1 MSITQLIYSG
11 AVKLLIVAVSILIT
25 LVVLE
30 IGVRIFTRP
39 QYILKHNDSETGRIY
54 QKNFKGFVWRHEPDR
69 ASYIITN
76 NLGYVGR
83 DVEVEKRNNVT
94 RIAMLGDSMTAAL
107 QVDYYNNFS
116 SLLGSALN
124 TNAAGSGKRFEI
136 LNYGIEGAGT
146 FFQYQT
152 YKKNISPYKPDAV
165 FLIFFPANDYSENIN
180 KSNFDLEN
188 YKREGDQLTLVKSF
202 LLRFELTKFILSRQA
217 QINALLTKL
226 ILSETQNSALFLSM
240 LNRVGFEK
248 QIQRTTFTVKVSGRG
263 GEFEKREGF
272 YEDTFTI
279 IDRLRKRVESDGTRF
294 LVIIL
299 ATEDLYEKSGLWKQE
314 EKITKLIDF
323 LEKEEIKYLNSAE
336 PLASAKQEYPGKCFT
351 YDCYG
356 GHFNELGHEIFAK
369 ILYDVIRGKDNYV
382 SP

>member
-1 MSITQLIYSG
+1 MIYQVTG
-11 AVKLLIVAVSILIT
+11 KFGIMVVSILLT

-30 IGVRIFTRP
+30 IGARTLMKPTDV
-39 QYILKHNDSETGRIY
+39 LNSNDPETGRIY
-54 QKNFKGFVWRHEPDR
+54 QKNFKGFVWEHEAGR
-69 ASYIITN
+69 ETYIITN
-76 NLGYVGR
+76 SLGYVGR
-83 DVEVEKRNNVT
+83 DVELEKKNNVT

-116 SLLGSALN
+116 SLLASSLN
-124 TNAAGSGKRFEI
+124 ADAAGGGKRFEI
-136 LNYGIEGAGT
+136 LNYGIGGTGT
-146 FFQYQT
+146 FLQYQT

-351 YDCYG
+351 NYCSI
-356 GHFNELGHEIFAK
+356 GHFNELGHEVFAK
-369 ILYDVIRGKDNYV
+369 ILYEVIQRY
-382 SP
+382 SI